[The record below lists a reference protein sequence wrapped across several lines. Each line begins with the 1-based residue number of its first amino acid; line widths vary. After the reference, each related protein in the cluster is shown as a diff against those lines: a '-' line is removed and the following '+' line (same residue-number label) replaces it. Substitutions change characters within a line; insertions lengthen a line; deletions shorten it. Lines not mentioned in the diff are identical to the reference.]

1 MSSLLKNIEFLNA
14 KKLFKL
20 KRILRFLTISITNLK
35 TVLYMSKIVEVKALV
50 DGGKASAGPPLGSTL
65 GPLRVNVKDV
75 IAQINEKTKEFA
87 NMKVPVVVKVDT
99 EKRTFEIEVKTPQ
112 TSVLLIKEAGA
123 AKGSGTAG
131 TDYVGNVEFASV
143 VKVAKMKGD
152 SMFST
157 SFKNAVKE
165 VVGTCLSCGITIEGK
180 NAKEIFKEIDEGK
193 FDSLIVN

>member
-1 MSSLLKNIEFLNA
+1 
-14 KKLFKL
+14 
-20 KRILRFLTISITNLK
+20 
-35 TVLYMSKIVEVKALV
+35 MSKIVEVKALV

-75 IAQINEKTKEFA
+75 IAQINERTKEFT

-99 EKRTFEIEVKTPQ
+99 ENRSFEIEVKTPQ

-131 TDYVGNVEFASV
+131 TAYVGNVEFSSV
-143 VKVAKMKGD
+143 VKVANMKKD
-152 SMFST
+152 TMFSKN
-157 SFKNAVKE
+157 FKNVVKE

-180 NAKEIFKEIDEGK
+180 NAKEVFADIDNGK
-193 FDSLIVN
+193 YDSVISA

>member
-1 MSSLLKNIEFLNA
+1 
-14 KKLFKL
+14 
-20 KRILRFLTISITNLK
+20 
-35 TVLYMSKIVEVKALV
+35 MSKFVEVKALI

-75 IAQINEKTKEFA
+75 IAQINEKTKEFT
-87 NMKVPVVVKVDT
+87 NMKVPVIVKVDP

-131 TDYVGNVEFASV
+131 TAYAGNIEFASV
-143 VKVAKMKGD
+143 IKVAKMKKD

-157 SFKNAVKE
+157 TFKNTVKE

-180 NAKEIFKEIDEGK
+180 NAKEVFSDIDAGK
-193 FDSLIVN
+193 YDKAIAS